1 MCPPVI
7 LALVTDSR
15 QTFSEH
21 FLGRAGSVA
30 YAVAICLSSLGT
42 LNVKTF
48 AAGRLTQAAAER
60 GYLPMVM
67 KTVANTSFKEDEA
80 DGDEPGEAPTS
91 RPPLSL
97 LHSPARFGDGSI
109 PL

>member
-1 MCPPVI
+1 MV
-7 LALVTDSR
+7 
-15 QTFSEH
+15 
-21 FLGRAGSVA
+21 

-60 GYLPMVM
+60 GYLPLVM
-67 KTVANTSFKEDEA
+67 KTVADDADEENVA
-80 DGDEPGEAPTS
+80 SGDPLTGSNQRRSMFSVLQEPIKA
-91 RPPLSL
+91 
-97 LHSPARFGDGSI
+97 GDGSV